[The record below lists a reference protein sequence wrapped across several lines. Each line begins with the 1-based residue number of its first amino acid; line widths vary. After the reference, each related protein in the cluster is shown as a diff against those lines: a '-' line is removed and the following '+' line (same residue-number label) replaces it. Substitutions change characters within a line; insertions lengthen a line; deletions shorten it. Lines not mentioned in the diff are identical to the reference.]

1 MRHAIFIKQC
11 ILRGQSTSNE
21 RLISHVSKSQLF
33 VNHAKKKY
41 KHMKKYIELDGEVYC
56 KSCIQIVINEIK
68 ALRSPRKAF
77 SYIIDQ
83 LALLKL
89 QLCLYVPMIDLHQYV
104 RSGRKLLFVCK
115 LGDVSLAF

>member
-1 MRHAIFIKQC
+1 MFQKKPTVC
-11 ILRGQSTSNE
+11 
-21 RLISHVSKSQLF
+21 KSCEKEIQTYEK
-33 VNHAKKKY
+33 AWI
-41 KHMKKYIELDGEVYC
+41 HMPLPANGMTNIKKYIELEGEVYC
-56 KSCIQIVINEIK
+56 SSCIQIVNK
-68 ALRSPRKAF
+68 KSFALTAQSFF